1 MYNAVLFQ
9 EGRELITGEVSGIV
23 GNNGLGDSQRR
34 ERFRN
39 RFDSHIRCLSRI
51 WMYLYSQRDYIVNMH
66 S

>member
-34 ERFRN
+34 E
-39 RFDSHIRCLSRI
+39 
-51 WMYLYSQRDYIVNMH
+51 
-66 S
+66 